1 MNFMNVFGIV
11 SIVLNILLIILIII
25 RSPNEQSLQE
35 NLAPFQLFESSTKA
49 EESIDKLIRLLT
61 TLYFVLGI
69 FYSLQKYF

>member
-1 MNFMNVFGIV
+1 MNVFGII

-49 EESIDKLIRLLT
+49 EEAIDKLIRLLT
-61 TLYFVLGI
+61 VLYFILGI